1 MSEEKILNKLKEN
14 VWIIM
19 LVLSMIF
26 IAVTLFIMSN
36 GSNIF
41 PTALEIAGSSQKTE
55 DIEGKALAFIN
66 MSMLKPLWEGIWMG
80 VFGIIIA
87 LGLKKEVPEVQKYAW
102 TLGLV
107 WGIMMISNAVIQGGY
122 EILIL
127 GWSMVCVQTFSF
139 LFLGVVALVSLLI
152 ARKEFI

>member
-1 MSEEKILNKLKEN
+1 MSGLNKLKEN
-14 VWIIM
+14 VWVIM

-36 GSNIF
+36 GNNIF
-41 PTALEIAGSSQKTE
+41 PTALKIAGSSQNTA

-80 VFGIIIA
+80 VFGVIIA

-102 TLGLV
+102 ILGLV
-107 WGIMMISNAVIQGGY
+107 WGIMMLSNAAIQGGY

-127 GWSMVCVQTFSF
+127 GWSMVCPQTFSF
-139 LFLGVVALVSLLI
+139 LFLGLVALVSLLI
-152 ARKEFI
+152 AREEFI

>member
-1 MSEEKILNKLKEN
+1 MSGLDKLKEN
-14 VWIIM
+14 VWVIM

-36 GSNIF
+36 GNNIF
-41 PTALEIAGSSQKTE
+41 PTALEIAGSSQNTA

-80 VFGIIIA
+80 VFGVIIA

-102 TLGLV
+102 ILGLV
-107 WGIMMISNAVIQGGY
+107 WGIMMLSNAAIQGGY

-127 GWSMVCVQTFSF
+127 GWSMVCPQTLSF
-139 LFLGVVALVSLLI
+139 LFLGLVALVSLLF
-152 ARKEFI
+152 AMKEFI

>member
-1 MSEEKILNKLKEN
+1 MSGLNKLTEN

-36 GSNIF
+36 GNNIF
-41 PTALEIAGSSQKTE
+41 PTALKIAGSSQNTE

-66 MSMLKPLWEGIWMG
+66 MSMLKPLWEGVWMG
-80 VFGIIIA
+80 VFGIVIA
-87 LGLKKEVPEVQKYAW
+87 LGLKKEVPEIQKYAW
-102 TLGLV
+102 TLGLI
-107 WGIMMISNAVIQGGY
+107 WGIMMLSNAVIQGGY

-152 ARKEFI
+152 TRKEFT

>member
-1 MSEEKILNKLKEN
+1 MGGLNKLKEN

-36 GSNIF
+36 GNNIF
-41 PTALEIAGSSQKTE
+41 PTALKIAGSPQNTE

-107 WGIMMISNAVIQGGY
+107 WGIMMLSNAVIQGGY

-139 LFLGVVALVSLLI
+139 LFLGMVALVSLLI
-152 ARKEFI
+152 AKKEFI